1 MTYIVQPINGSMDRR
16 RIGWAWESG
25 VMNSLMRLVRLEDG
39 SVSPEFGAILA
50 IVVMVLVVGI
60 DKVGA
65 ILMAVFE
72 ILLN

>member
-1 MTYIVQPINGSMDRR
+1 
-16 RIGWAWESG
+16 
-25 VMNSLMRLVRLEDG
+25 MNSLMRLVRLEDG